1 MDKLFLLDAY
11 ALIYRSY
18 YAFMKNPR
26 INSKGLNT
34 SCIMGFCNTLNEI
47 LTKEKPTHIGVAFD
61 HGKTFRHEAF
71 PAYKAQREETPEDI
85 KLSVPIIKNI
95 LDAYHIPILQVDGFE
110 ADDVIGTLATKAG
123 EKGVETYML
132 TPDKDYGQLVKD
144 NVYMYR
150 PQHGGGYEKLGTK
163 EIEEKYIHELMAYK
177 IEGLIVLSNTI
188 SSEELA
194 SYKLPVVTIERE
206 CDHVC
211 SVSTDNY
218 LGGVQATSLLIRNK
232 CDVILHINSIFP
244 DTLPTYGRIRG
255 FEDICNEHHVVHELI
270 QRNLGNTYQETLTQL
285 KNIFNEI
292 EEKYPSQKKGVFLAN
307 DTYASMFLNLIFQKY
322 GKLPKDYQIVG
333 FDDSPIASEAILPI
347 TTVGQQ
353 IEKIAQT
360 AMELLVL
367 QMNEMK
373 KRKPAPLKEPVHK
386 QITPVLIRRD
396 TTK

>member
-1 MDKLFLLDAY
+1 M
-11 ALIYRSY
+11 
-18 YAFMKNPR
+18 
-26 INSKGLNT
+26 
-34 SCIMGFCNTLNEI
+34 CIRDSN
-47 LTKEKPTHIGVAFD
+47 K
-61 HGKTFRHEAF
+61 
-71 PAYKAQREETPEDI
+71 
-85 KLSVPIIKNI
+85 
-95 LDAYHIPILQVDGFE
+95 
-110 ADDVIGTLATKAG
+110 
-123 EKGVETYML
+123 
-132 TPDKDYGQLVKD
+132 
-144 NVYMYR
+144 
-150 PQHGGGYEKLGTK
+150 K

-396 TTK
+396 TTD

>member
-1 MDKLFLLDAY
+1 MKQKKVTFADIAAYTGFSKTTISRYFNNPDSLTLENQEKIAHALDILGYQENKLAKVLANGKSEFVGIIIPNLYLHYYSEMLNQLL
-11 ALIYRSY
+11 S
-18 YAFMKNPR
+18 
-26 INSKGLNT
+26 T
-34 SCIMGFCNTLNEI
+34 
-47 LTKEKPTHIGVAFD
+47 
-61 HGKTFRHEAF
+61 
-71 PAYKAQREETPEDI
+71 
-85 KLSVPIIKNI
+85 
-95 LDAYHIPILQVDGFE
+95 
-110 ADDVIGTLATKAG
+110 
-123 EKGVETYML
+123 
-132 TPDKDYGQLVKD
+132 
-144 NVYMYR
+144 
-150 PQHGGGYEKLGTK
+150 YEKYNYKFLVFIGNNKK
-163 EIEEKYIHELMAYK
+163 EIEEKEQRIAELQK
-177 IEGLIVLSNTI
+177 RL
-188 SSEELA
+188 EL
-194 SYKLPVVTIERE
+194 KE
-206 CDHVC
+206 
-211 SVSTDNY
+211 
-218 LGGVQATSLLIRNK
+218 ATSLLIRNK

-353 IEKIAQT
+353 IDIIAQT

-386 QITPVLIRRD
+386 QITPVLIRRN
-396 TTK
+396 TTD